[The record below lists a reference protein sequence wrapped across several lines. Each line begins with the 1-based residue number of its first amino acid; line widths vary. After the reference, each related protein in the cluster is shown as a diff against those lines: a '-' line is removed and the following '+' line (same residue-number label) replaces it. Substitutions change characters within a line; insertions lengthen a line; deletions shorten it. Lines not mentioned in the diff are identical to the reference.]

1 MSFILI
7 AKGFVCNIDLF
18 VAQPPVNHSLTRKPP
33 GYKNNDS
40 HATVIKRLLEVL
52 QTRINTGFLK
62 HFKLFKLGVSF
73 VVLNYI
79 CLSFMQIHATF
90 YFNYIN
96 YSGLLIFC
104 CQNVVTDMIK
114 YFQSFVYK
122 YPEIP
127 NKPMKKHHPISD
139 EFLSYAFLFFYL

>member
-1 MSFILI
+1 MTSILSIFSCVNKILFQTIKTIKNFPLLNSQIEPNQSHFI
-7 AKGFVCNIDLF
+7 K
-18 VAQPPVNHSLTRKPP
+18 QMP
-33 GYKNNDS
+33 
-40 HATVIKRLLEVL
+40 E
-52 QTRINTGFLK
+52 TRINTGFR
-62 HFKLFKLGVSF
+62 HFCPLFELGVSF
-73 VVLNYI
+73 VILNYI
-79 CLSFMQIHATF
+79 YLSFMQIHAAF

-104 CQNVVTDMIK
+104 CQNVATDMIK

>member
-1 MSFILI
+1 MHVRFVVNILGT
-7 AKGFVCNIDLF
+7 KNCTQSVL
-18 VAQPPVNHSLTRKPP
+18 KPHNKSP
-33 GYKNNDS
+33 
-40 HATVIKRLLEVL
+40 E
-52 QTRINTGFLK
+52 TRINTGFPSSIFL
-62 HFKLFKLGVSF
+62 LELGVSF

-79 CLSFMQIHATF
+79 CLSFMQIHAAF

-96 YSGLLIFC
+96 HSGLLIFC
-104 CQNVVTDMIK
+104 CQNVATDMIK

>member
-1 MSFILI
+1 
-7 AKGFVCNIDLF
+7 
-18 VAQPPVNHSLTRKPP
+18 
-33 GYKNNDS
+33 
-40 HATVIKRLLEVL
+40 LLL
-52 QTRINTGFLK
+52 
-62 HFKLFKLGVSF
+62 LFKLGVSF

-79 CLSFMQIHATF
+79 CLSFMQIHAAF

-104 CQNVVTDMIK
+104 CQNVATDMIK

-127 NKPMKKHHPISD
+127 TN
-139 EFLSYAFLFFYL
+139 L

>member
-1 MSFILI
+1 MARF
-7 AKGFVCNIDLF
+7 CNIATLNIF
-18 VAQPPVNHSLTRKPP
+18 IPSYANSQHTFFITPPANR
-33 GYKNNDS
+33 
-40 HATVIKRLLEVL
+40 ATLEPFDKKL
-52 QTRINTGFLK
+52 PETHINTGFR
-62 HFKLFKLGVSF
+62 HFSPLFKLGVSF

-79 CLSFMQIHATF
+79 CLGFMQIHAAF

-104 CQNVVTDMIK
+104 CQNVATDMIK